1 MMPRIKLLRLG
12 MLVLLLLLGL
22 ALLVVQLMEI
32 MPRIL
37 IAAWTANR
45 NAAARNA
52 GTAGPVCD

>member
-45 NAAARNA
+45 NVAARNA